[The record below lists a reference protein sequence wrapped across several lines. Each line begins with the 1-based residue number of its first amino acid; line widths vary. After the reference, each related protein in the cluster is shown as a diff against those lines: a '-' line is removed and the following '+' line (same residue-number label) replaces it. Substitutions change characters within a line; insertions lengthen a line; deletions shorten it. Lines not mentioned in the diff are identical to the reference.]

1 MAQGSLCLPPSTT
14 PRQSLMDTRGRSP
27 LHKRRRLGDLA
38 AAYAH
43 LMPSLEPIYPVDHSS
58 QQQQP
63 QSRIQRQDASEDL
76 TQSPGLH
83 SQQQPQPQPQKSSE
97 DLTET
102 ATKDSSID
110 CYETCTQDETW
121 EERWKRELDE
131 EESIE
136 EDTQQYCMRS
146 LDEEEKDTPHG
157 EFTCHCKFLS
167 QEERTAWLMDDI
179 SHMEKLAAVAEQE
192 DEQAAEEKDES
203 RSAPPTSPT
212 PPSSEAESMD
222 AIQILKEPLDPGAPR
237 MCCLMRKRNQAAA
250 AEQDSQHEKAA
261 EFDTR
266 WIPGQPPTMSYA
278 AHTADPE
285 ASSIVVSSP
294 RLQTVAASPIRS
306 RSTQN
311 VQAAVAEKKSQRDK
325 DPQHQEHAL
334 RVEDTQ
340 PDTQQDTQQHTECR
354 CADVMLGSEVS
365 DDTQKTWTP
374 RSFSWSSPQE
384 DQDTQDSMMVW
395 PETQGD
401 QDSQDSVEV
410 LMMDLPDFCTGM
422 RGFIH

>member
-1 MAQGSLCLPPSTT
+1 MAQGSLCPPPSTT

-27 LHKRRRLGDLA
+27 LDKRRRFTKGGA
-38 AAYAH
+38 
-43 LMPSLEPIYPVDHSS
+43 LMPTIEPIYLVDPPEQP

-63 QSRIQRQDASEDL
+63 QSRIQRQRSSEDL
-76 TQSPGLH
+76 TQSLGLH
-83 SQQQPQPQPQKSSE
+83 SQQQPQPQPQPQKSSE

-131 EESIE
+131 ESSIE
-136 EDTQQYCMRS
+136 EDTQQYCMRI
-146 LDEEEKDTPHG
+146 LTQEEEDFPHG
-157 EFTCHCKFLS
+157 KGTCHCFQFAK
-167 QEERTAWLMDDI
+167 ERRTANLMECI
-179 SHMEKLAAVAEQE
+179 SHMEEQAAVAEQE
-192 DEQAAEEKDES
+192 EEDEQEVNESDES
-203 RSAPPTSPT
+203 L
-212 PPSSEAESMD
+212 D
-222 AIQILKEPLDPGAPR
+222 ASQILYEPWDLGAPR
-237 MCCLMRKRNQAAA
+237 MCCSKRKRNEAAA

-266 WIPGQPPTMSYA
+266 GIPGQPPTMSYA
-278 AHTADPE
+278 AHTADPD
-285 ASSIVVSSP
+285 A
-294 RLQTVAASPIRS
+294 
-306 RSTQN
+306 
-311 VQAAVAEKKSQRDK
+311 QAAVAEKNSQRDK

-340 PDTQQDTQQHTECR
+340 PDTQGDQD
-354 CADVMLGSEVS
+354 S
-365 DDTQKTWTP
+365 QKTWTP

-395 PETQGD
+395 PDTQGD

-410 LMMDLPDFCTGM
+410 LLMDLPDTCTGL
-422 RGFIH
+422 RSCGNYGSC